1 MAENRKAP
9 RQVFHYNA
17 RISAEPNAPQV
28 KCMITDV
35 SKTGA
40 HLVLEID
47 EPLADKFLLLFTP
60 QGWPRRNCSLAWRK
74 GREVGVSFK
83 EE

>member
-1 MAENRKAP
+1 MAENRGSR

-17 RISAEPNAPQV
+17 RIAAEPNAPQV
-28 KCMITDV
+28 KCMITDI

-40 HLVLEID
+40 HLVLERD
-47 EPLADKFLLLFTP
+47 EPLAADFLLLFTP

-74 GREVGVSFK
+74 GREIGVRFR